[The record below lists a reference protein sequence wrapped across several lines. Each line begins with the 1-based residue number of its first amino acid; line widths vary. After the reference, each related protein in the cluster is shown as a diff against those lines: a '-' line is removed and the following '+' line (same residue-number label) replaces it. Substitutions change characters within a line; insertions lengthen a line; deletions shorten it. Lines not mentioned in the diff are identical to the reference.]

1 MFFWRS
7 TWWHRLSLCVAGVA
21 LGDINLHFVWQAWH
35 LWYWAASCV
44 AFQCMFCLVG
54 TCVRSCRARCYSS
67 IVEVILSVRSPRTRS
82 LSTFSVNTRFACQVR
97 VCKIQKVTLCHGLQ
111 KFLWLPSCVS
121 ESRLASAVLS
131 LKCPCLFPLADCH
144 GVRHVLCVATQR
156 TRAYIHT
163 YTHTRIHACMHA
175 CMNTYIHTYIHTY
188 THTRIHAYMHACI
201 HTYINTYIHTYAHT
215 YLHTYIH
222 TYTHTRIH
230 AYIHAYIHTQI
241 HKYTYTHAHI
251 QTYKQLSHTQVFHTY
266 LSPSRVS
273 FLPFP
278 FRLHLSFVA
287 YWKKLTCGV
296 FRSFDFK

>member
-121 ESRLASAVLS
+121 ESRLARNFLACCVVTKMSLS
-131 LKCPCLFPLADCH
+131 LSACRLSWREACFVC
-144 GVRHVLCVATQR
+144 G
-156 TRAYIHT
+156 HT
-163 YTHTRIHACMHA
+163 THTC
-175 CMNTYIHTYIHTY
+175 IHTYIHTY
-188 THTRIHAYMHACI
+188 THTYMHACM
-201 HTYINTYIHTYAHT
+201 
-215 YLHTYIH
+215 
-222 TYTHTRIH
+222 
-230 AYIHAYIHTQI
+230 HAYIHT
-241 HKYTYTHAHI
+241 
-251 QTYKQLSHTQVFHTY
+251 
-266 LSPSRVS
+266 
-273 FLPFP
+273 
-278 FRLHLSFVA
+278 
-287 YWKKLTCGV
+287 
-296 FRSFDFK
+296 